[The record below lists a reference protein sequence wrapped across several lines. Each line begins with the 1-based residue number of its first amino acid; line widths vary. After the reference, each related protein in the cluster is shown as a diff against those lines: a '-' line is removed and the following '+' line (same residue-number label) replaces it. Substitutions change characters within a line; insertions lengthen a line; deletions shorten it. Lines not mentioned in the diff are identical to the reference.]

1 MPSARLRRCK
11 SRYVQIERLPDG
23 PRRVAPTRCPTFL
36 SSPTNPAA
44 AGLRPAISP
53 PNNRE
58 CPGRVRFPVPDTR
71 PPSSY
76 RPIRQLKNGD
86 PRNAINL
93 CMQLIARGQP
103 LEARHFGYGVLQHV
117 VARRWSQFTHPERQE
132 LAKLVYDKL
141 SECGAVPTSEPPEPF
156 MIKSK
161 AATLM
166 AEVVRQEG
174 AALWSS
180 IMPEMA
186 AGACSDS
193 PVRAELS
200 ALVMRYVAEDVA
212 VYNSDIIGGRMKEL
226 LYGLTST
233 LPQALQAMYRLLE
246 VSTQPVATFF
256 FSPGTR
262 RR

>member
-1 MPSARLRRCK
+1 M
-11 SRYVQIERLPDG
+11 
-23 PRRVAPTRCPTFL
+23 
-36 SSPTNPAA
+36 
-44 AGLRPAISP
+44 
-53 PNNRE
+53 
-58 CPGRVRFPVPDTR
+58 
-71 PPSSY
+71 
-76 RPIRQLKNGD
+76 
-86 PRNAINL
+86 
-93 CMQLIARGQP
+93 
-103 LEARHFGYGVLQHV
+103 
-117 VARRWSQFTHPERQE
+117 
-132 LAKLVYDKL
+132 YDKL

-174 AALWSS
+174 APLWSS

-233 LPQALQAMYRLLE
+233 LPQALQACTSLL
-246 VSTQPVATFF
+246 
-256 FSPGTR
+256 R
-262 RR
+262 

>member
-1 MPSARLRRCK
+1 M
-11 SRYVQIERLPDG
+11 
-23 PRRVAPTRCPTFL
+23 
-36 SSPTNPAA
+36 
-44 AGLRPAISP
+44 
-53 PNNRE
+53 
-58 CPGRVRFPVPDTR
+58 
-71 PPSSY
+71 
-76 RPIRQLKNGD
+76 
-86 PRNAINL
+86 
-93 CMQLIARGQP
+93 
-103 LEARHFGYGVLQHV
+103 
-117 VARRWSQFTHPERQE
+117 
-132 LAKLVYDKL
+132 YDKL

-174 AALWSS
+174 AAMWSS